1 MERLCHDDD
10 DDDNDI
16 AEEEDEDEDEAL
28 SLSDLPLPL
37 AGEDA
42 RDGGE
47 SRTEE
52 GRRDDR
58 DRAGPGGTEDP
69 EFDFGSRV
77 GGPLSSGWRMCAA
90 DELFFQG
97 QILPLRLSVGS
108 DSLRADAR
116 RSVSRSDSMEMGSI
130 STRVSSMGSSRS
142 NSHGSSRYSSSSSS
156 RSSSMTNS
164 SRASFSRVNPF
175 HALPS
180 PKPQIGPSP
189 GKFRTLSQK
198 SPPPPSSMWEFF
210 RLGLIRT
217 PDIGLAELK
226 LRKSA
231 VNGSA
236 DNQCLMSRNSSSSSS
251 DSSINNGGL
260 GSGANIKIKNAEE
273 KTDDK
278 KKKKTKTKQKSKNRE
293 RILNG
298 SFLGGCRCSVDAV
311 SSSVFA
317 VKSGGQ
323 ARASNVEDDGELVGE
338 IGLMTKKVTEAKR
351 KASRHRTFE
360 WIKELSSH
368 ATYPVDS

>member
-1 MERLCHDDD
+1 MERLCYDY
-10 DDDNDI
+10 NI
-16 AEEEDEDEDEAL
+16 AEEDEDEAL

-37 AGEDA
+37 ASEDSPA
-42 RDGGE
+42 GGE

-58 DRAGPGGTEDP
+58 DRTGPCGTEDP

-77 GGPLSSGWRMCAA
+77 GGSLSSGWRMCAA

-97 QILPLRLSVGS
+97 QILPLRLSVSS
-108 DSLRADAR
+108 DSLRPDAR
-116 RSVSRSDSMEMGSI
+116 RSVSRSDSMEIGSI

-142 NSHGSSRYSSSSSS
+142 NSHGSSHYSSSSSS

-175 HALPS
+175 HAHPS

-189 GKFRTLSQK
+189 VKFRTRSQK

-226 LRKSA
+226 LRKS
-231 VNGSA
+231 VINGSA

-251 DSSINNGGL
+251 DSSVNNGGP
-260 GSGANIKIKNAEE
+260 GSGADIKIKNAEE

-278 KKKKTKTKQKSKNRE
+278 KKKSKNGE
-293 RILNG
+293 RFLNG

-323 ARASNVEDDGELVGE
+323 ARASNVEDDGELVGKV
-338 IGLMTKKVTEAKR
+338 GLMTKR

-368 ATYPVDS
+368 ATCPVDT

>member
-1 MERLCHDDD
+1 MERLCYDS
-10 DDDNDI
+10 NI
-16 AEEEDEDEDEAL
+16 AEEDEDEAL

-37 AGEDA
+37 ASEDSPA
-42 RDGGE
+42 GGE
-47 SRTEE
+47 SRREE
-52 GRRDDR
+52 GCEDDR
-58 DRAGPGGTEDP
+58 DRAGPCGTEDP
-69 EFDFGSRV
+69 EFDFGSGV
-77 GGPLSSGWRMCAA
+77 GGSLSSGWQMCAA

-97 QILPLRLSVGS
+97 QILPLRLSVSS
-108 DSLRADAR
+108 DSLRPDAR
-116 RSVSRSDSMEMGSI
+116 RSVSRSDSMEIGSI

-142 NSHGSSRYSSSSSS
+142 NSHGSSHCSSSSSS

-175 HALPS
+175 HAHPS

-189 GKFRTLSQK
+189 GKFRTRSQK

-226 LRKSA
+226 LRKSV

-251 DSSINNGGL
+251 DSSVNNGGP
-260 GSGANIKIKNAEE
+260 GSGADIKIKNAEE

-278 KKKKTKTKQKSKNRE
+278 KKKKKSKNRE
-293 RILNG
+293 RFLNG

-317 VKSGGQ
+317 AKSGGQ
-323 ARASNVEDDGELVGE
+323 ARTSSVEDDGELVGK
-338 IGLMTKKVTEAKR
+338 IGLLPKTVAEAKR

-368 ATYPVDS
+368 ATCPVDS